1 MSHLYIMKRVDFQCP
16 FCTKSWSFD
25 EISPDVGILDVW
37 LQRRIV
43 LSIQTEVNMCLEA
56 MAKII
61 QQF

>member
-1 MSHLYIMKRVDFQCP
+1 MSHLYIMKLVDFLCP

-25 EISPDVGILDVW
+25 EISRDVGIPDVW
-37 LQRRIV
+37 LQRRNV
-43 LSIQTEVNMCLEA
+43 LSIQTEVNMCPDA